1 MKRSIFTVLVCFAS
15 LANAQEVDH
24 SCSLGLS
31 YGVMLP
37 PKEMAKVSTWQP
49 VRTWSRTGAIAHMR
63 AEKKGQYQSATE
75 MSYANVD
82 AHEGYFLNKAKS
94 LANKYGHKCFGV
106 ANVTHD
112 FVIDEGNITLF
123 SYGDAYT
130 VK

>member
-1 MKRSIFTVLVCFAS
+1 MRLSIFIVLVFFVS
-15 LANAQEVDH
+15 LANAKEVDN

-37 PKEMAKVSTWQP
+37 PKDMARVSTWQP

-63 AEKKGQYQSATE
+63 TKEKGQYKSATE

-82 AHEGYFLNKAKS
+82 GHENYFLNHARS

-112 FVIDEGNITLF
+112 FVIDEGNITLY